1 MTWNRVLLTTNQIEQ
16 QHALEKLE
24 KSFEKLFIKAG
35 GPEDMALFS
44 DNDYLDNKI
53 HIYFTPGC
61 NPHCAS
67 LISQYGG
74 EECDPPSLGQVFLLD
89 GNDEA
94 MDLLT
99 RAAQ

>member
-1 MTWNRVLLTTNQIEQ
+1 MAWNKVLLTNKQIEE

-24 KSFEKLFIKAG
+24 KQFEKLFIKAG

-44 DNDYLDNKI
+44 DNEYSDGRI

-61 NPHCAS
+61 NPHCAD
-67 LISQYGG
+67 LISRYAG
-74 EECDPPSLGQVFLLD
+74 EECDPPILGQVFLLD

-99 RAAQ
+99 ENL